1 MVNIFKAYSY
11 SILRGIMK
19 FVGLRPQMIEIE
31 PGTVIKLWAPTKTS
45 DKPAVILLHGF
56 AVDGMLTWQLQ
67 ALSLAGQYAVYV
79 PDFMFF
85 GGSTTD
91 RTEKSVAFQAQSTGG
106 LVSFELARKC
116 PELVESLV
124 VPGSVMTLTESISAH
139 FFQRMGDDGV
149 MLSSWS
155 DFLLPQSAKGAR
167 TKFKIATYKLPR
179 WIPECFFR
187 QYVEVASERR
197 KEKAEL
203 LEALVIPDDEDPNK
217 IPTLSQR
224 VHLLWGAN
232 DKIFPM
238 KVAISLKE
246 KLGEK
251 ATLES
256 IEGAGHVALL
266 ERPIVYNRLLR
277 KTLASLVEAGVILAP
292 NS

>member
-1 MVNIFKAYSY
+1 
-11 SILRGIMK
+11 MK

-91 RTEKSVAFQAQSTGG
+91 RTEKSVAFQAQ
-106 LVSFELARKC
+106 C
-116 PELVESLV
+116 
-124 VPGSVMTLTESISAH
+124 VPGVLKRLGVGRCIV
-139 FFQRMGDDGV
+139 RMGDDGV

-155 DFLLPQSAKGAR
+155 DFLLLQSAKGAR